1 MRVTGDQALVKK
13 LNKSIVLDT
22 IRRRGPLSRTDVSE
36 RTGLNKATVSNLTLE
51 LLEQNLVE
59 ETGLGQSSGGRKPLM
74 LIFNGAAG
82 CVVGVELGVTLVKAA
97 LTDLNGEILSE
108 RSAALGGLDPDTA
121 FDVIC
126 EVVEPLLQDAPE
138 TPHGTVGIGIGVPG
152 MVDESGLILY
162 APNLGWKGVD
172 LKSRMEDRFGVPVVI
187 DNEANAGA
195 AGEREYGAGRHVR
208 HLVYVSAG
216 MGIGSGMIIDGQLYK
231 GAWGYAGETGHMSI
245 ESDGRLCSC
254 GSRGCWELYASERA
268 YAYASLPGQHGQPR
282 EDDGVA
288 NSSKTLDSVEALN
301 RLPSF
306 TTAELIEHARQGDA
320 KTVAMYAE
328 IGRRLGIGITN
339 LVNGFNPEKIVIG
352 GPLTEAKPWIEP
364 AMLAAIA
371 ERALPYHRR
380 ELAIAFSE
388 LGSRSAVLGAA
399 HLAVSQFLGRVRV
412 SL

>member
-22 IRRRGPLSRTDVSE
+22 IRRNGPLSRTDVSE

-51 LLEQNLVE
+51 LLEQKLVE
-59 ETGLGQSSGGRKPLM
+59 ETGLGASSGGRKPLM
-74 LIFNGAAG
+74 LLFNGAAG
-82 CVVGVELGVTLVKAA
+82 CAIGIELGVTLVKAA
-97 LTDLNGEILSE
+97 LTDLKGGILLE
-108 RSAALGGLDPDTA
+108 RSAPLGRHDPDTA
-121 FDVIC
+121 FAVIL
-126 EVVEPLLQDAPE
+126 EAVRPLLEEAPD
-138 TPHGTVGIGIGVPG
+138 TPHGVVGIGIGVPG
-152 MVDESGLILY
+152 MVDESGTILY
-162 APNLGWKGVD
+162 APNLGWEGVD
-172 LKSRMEDRFGVPVVI
+172 LGARLEKEFGVPVVV

-268 YAYASLPGQHGQPR
+268 YAYAPAAGGSAEGSGDADVRARDAASPSSLP
-282 EDDGVA
+282 
-288 NSSKTLDSVEALN
+288 AL
-301 RLPSF
+301 
-306 TTAELIEHARQGDA
+306 TTPELAEYARQGDA
-320 KTVAMYAE
+320 ATLEMYRE
-328 IGRRLGIGITN
+328 IGRRLGIGVTN
-339 LVNGFNPEKIVIG
+339 LVNGFNPEKIVVG
-352 GPLTEAKPWIEP
+352 GPLTEAKEWIEP
-364 AMLAAIA
+364 AMLATIA

-380 ELAIAFSE
+380 ELAVSFSE
-388 LGSRSAVLGAA
+388 LGSRSALLGAA

>member
-22 IRRRGPLSRTDVSE
+22 IRRNGPLSRTDVSE

-59 ETGLGQSSGGRKPLM
+59 ETGLGESSGGRKPLM
-74 LIFNGAAG
+74 LLFNGSAG
-82 CVVGVELGVTLVKAA
+82 CVIGIELGVTLVKSV
-97 LTDLNGEILSE
+97 LTNLTGSILLE
-108 RSAALGGLDPDTA
+108 RSASLGEHDPDTA
-121 FDVIC
+121 FAVIC
-126 EVVEPLLQDAPE
+126 DTVRPLIEAMPP
-138 TPHGTVGIGIGVPG
+138 TPHGLVGIGIGVPG
-152 MVDESGLILY
+152 MVDEAGLILY
-162 APNLGWKGVD
+162 APNLGWEGVD
-172 LKSRMEDRFGVPVVI
+172 LRSRLEAEFAVPVVV
-187 DNEANAGA
+187 DNEANVGA
-195 AGEREYGAGRHVR
+195 AGEREYGAGQHVR

-216 MGIGSGMIIDGQLYK
+216 MGLGSGMIIDGQLYK

-245 ESDGRLCSC
+245 ESEGRLCSC

-268 YAYASLPGQHGQPR
+268 YAYATEDGRPALPAETTSELTAYAHSG
-282 EDDGVA
+282 EA
-288 NSSKTLDSVEALN
+288 SVLQ
-301 RLPSF
+301 LY
-306 TTAELIEHARQGDA
+306 Q
-320 KTVAMYAE
+320 E

-339 LVNGFNPEKIVIG
+339 LVNGFNPEKIVVG
-352 GPLTEAKPWIEP
+352 GPLTEAKEWIEP
-364 AMLAAIA
+364 SMLATIA

-380 ELAIAFSE
+380 ELAVSFSE

>member
-22 IRRRGPLSRTDVSE
+22 IRRKGPLSRTDVSE
-36 RTGLNKATVSNLTLE
+36 RTGLNKATVSNLTFE
-51 LLEQNLVE
+51 LLEQKLVE
-59 ETGLGQSSGGRKPLM
+59 ETGLGVSSGGRKPLM
-74 LIFNGAAG
+74 LLFNGGAG
-82 CVVGVELGVTLVKAA
+82 CAIGIELGVTLVKAA
-97 LTDLNGEILSE
+97 LTDLKGGILLE
-108 RSAALGGLDPDTA
+108 TSAPLGKHNPDTA
-121 FDVIC
+121 FAVIC
-126 EVVEPLLQDAPE
+126 EIVRPLLEAAPE
-138 TPHGTVGIGIGVPG
+138 APHGVVGIGIGVPG

-162 APNLGWKGVD
+162 APNLGWEGVD
-172 LKSRMEDRFGVPVVI
+172 LKGRLESEFGVPVVI

-268 YAYASLPGQHGQPR
+268 YAYFESQEEEGQISTQESGSRSTEFDKPI
-282 EDDGVA
+282 D
-288 NSSKTLDSVEALN
+288 
-301 RLPSF
+301 LPSL
-306 TTAELIEHARQGDA
+306 TTPELTEYARQGHDN
-320 KTVAMYAE
+320 TLRMYEE

-339 LVNGFNPEKIVIG
+339 LVNGFNPEKIVVG
-352 GPLTEAKPWIEP
+352 GPLTEAKEWIEP
-364 AMLAAIA
+364 AMLAVIA

-380 ELAIAFSE
+380 ELAVSFSE

>member
-22 IRRRGPLSRTDVSE
+22 IRRKGPLSRTDVSE
-36 RTGLNKATVSNLTLE
+36 RTGLNKATVSNLTTE
-51 LLEQNLVE
+51 LLEQQLVE
-59 ETGLGQSSGGRKPLM
+59 ETGPGQSSGGRKPLM
-74 LIFNGAAG
+74 LLFNAAAG
-82 CVVGVELGVTLVKAA
+82 CAVGIELGVTAVKAA
-97 LTDLNGEILSE
+97 LTDLRGRILLE
-108 RSAALGGLDPDTA
+108 RSAPLADHDPESAFAAIQEVTA
-121 FDVIC
+121 
-126 EVVEPLLQDAPE
+126 PLLEAAPH
-138 TPHGTVGIGIGVPG
+138 TPYGLIGIGIGVPG
-152 MVDESGLILY
+152 MVDEDGVILY
-162 APNLGWKGVD
+162 APNLGWEGVD
-172 LKSRMEDRFGVPVVI
+172 LKSRLEAEFGVSVVV

-268 YAYASLPGQHGQPR
+268 YAYADGLEQAEPARDMPALTTRELTERASL
-282 EDDGVA
+282 
-288 NSSKTLDSVEALN
+288 
-301 RLPSF
+301 
-306 TTAELIEHARQGDA
+306 GDA
-320 KTVAMYAE
+320 GTLAMYAE

-339 LVNGFNPEKIVIG
+339 LVNGFNPEKIVVG
-352 GPLTEAKPWIEP
+352 GPLTEAKAWIEP
-364 AMLAAIA
+364 AMLAEIA
-371 ERALPYHRR
+371 QRALPYHRR
-380 ELAIAFSE
+380 ELAVSFSE
-388 LGSRSAVLGAA
+388 LGSRSAALGAA

>member
-22 IRRRGPLSRTDVSE
+22 IRRKGPLSRTDVSE

-74 LIFNGAAG
+74 LLFNGAAG

-97 LTDLNGEILSE
+97 LTDLNGAILLE
-108 RSAALGGLDPDTA
+108 RSAPLGGLDPDTA

-126 EVVEPLLQDAPE
+126 EVVEPLLQAAPE

-162 APNLGWKGVD
+162 APNLGWEGVD
-172 LKSRMEDRFGVPVVI
+172 LKSRMEDKFGVPVVI

-268 YAYASLPGQHGQPR
+268 YAYASLPGQPGQRP
-282 EDDGVA
+282 ENDGDA
-288 NSSKTLDSVEALN
+288 NRSKTLDSAEALN

-306 TTAELIEHARQGDA
+306 TTAELIEYARQEDSE
-320 KTVAMYAE
+320 TLSMYKE
-328 IGRRLGIGITN
+328 IGRRLGIGVTN
-339 LVNGFNPEKIVIG
+339 LVNGFNPEKIVVG

-380 ELAIAFSE
+380 ELAVAFSE

>member
-22 IRRRGPLSRTDVSE
+22 IRRKGPLSRTDVSE
-36 RTGLNKATVSNLTLE
+36 RTGLNKATVSNLTAE
-51 LLEQNLVE
+51 LLQQKLVE
-59 ETGLGQSSGGRKPLM
+59 ETGPGESSGGRKPLM
-74 LIFNGAAG
+74 LLFNEAAG
-82 CVVGVELGVTLVKAA
+82 CAIGIELGVTLVKAA
-97 LTDLNGEILSE
+97 LTDLKGGILLE
-108 RSAALGGLDPDTA
+108 RSTPLARHDPESAFAAIREVTA
-121 FDVIC
+121 
-126 EVVEPLLQDAPE
+126 PLLEAAPE
-138 TPHGTVGIGIGVPG
+138 TPYGLIGIGVGVPG
-152 MVDESGLILY
+152 MVDEAGVILY
-162 APNLGWKGVD
+162 APNLGWEGID
-172 LKSRMEDRFGVPVVI
+172 LKTRLEAEFGVPVVI

-268 YAYASLPGQHGQPR
+268 YAYAEAS
-282 EDDGVA
+282 EKNTAADDKKSDA
-288 NSSKTLDSVEALN
+288 ADQASP
-301 RLPSF
+301 LPSL
-306 TTAELIEHARQGDA
+306 TTRELTARARGGHEE
-320 KTVAMYAE
+320 TIAMYTE

-339 LVNGFNPEKIVIG
+339 LVNGFNPEKIVVG
-352 GPLTEAKPWIEP
+352 GPLTEAKEWIEP
-364 AMLAAIA
+364 AMLEAIA

-380 ELAIAFSE
+380 ELAISFSG

>member
-22 IRRRGPLSRTDVSE
+22 IRRKGPLSRTDVSE
-36 RTGLNKATVSNLTLE
+36 RTGLNKATVSNLTAE
-51 LLEQNLVE
+51 LLEQQLVE
-59 ETGLGQSSGGRKPLM
+59 ESGPGQSSGGRKPLM
-74 LIFNGAAG
+74 LLFNAAAG
-82 CVVGVELGVTLVKAA
+82 CAVGIELGVTAVKAA
-97 LTDLNGEILSE
+97 LTDLRGQILLE
-108 RSAALGGLDPDTA
+108 RSTPLGDHDPESAFAAIREVTAPLLEHAPDTPYGL
-121 FDVIC
+121 I
-126 EVVEPLLQDAPE
+126 
-138 TPHGTVGIGIGVPG
+138 GIGIGVPG
-152 MVDESGLILY
+152 MVDESGVILY
-162 APNLGWKGVD
+162 APNLGWEGVD
-172 LKSRMEDRFGVPVVI
+172 LKTRLEAEFGVPVVI
-187 DNEANAGA
+187 DNEANTGA

-268 YAYASLPGQHGQPR
+268 YAYVEGLTGSSGGDVMNGNGSDAAAA
-282 EDDGVA
+282 A
-288 NSSKTLDSVEALN
+288 NSARAPE
-301 RLPSF
+301 LPAF
-306 TTAELIEHARQGDA
+306 TTQELTEQAQQGH
-320 KTVAMYAE
+320 TGTLEMYRE

-339 LVNGFNPEKIVIG
+339 LVNGFNPEKIVVG
-352 GPLTEAKPWIEP
+352 GPLTEAKQWIEP
-364 AMLAAIA
+364 SMLETIA

-380 ELAIAFSE
+380 ELAVSFSE

>member
-22 IRRRGPLSRTDVSE
+22 IRRNGPLSRTDVSE

-51 LLEQNLVE
+51 LLEQKLVE
-59 ETGLGQSSGGRKPLM
+59 ETGLGESSGGRKPLM
-74 LIFNGAAG
+74 LLFNGAAG
-82 CVVGVELGVTLVKAA
+82 CVIGIELGVTLVKAA
-97 LTDLNGEILSE
+97 LTDLKGDILTE
-108 RSAALGGLDPDTA
+108 RSAPLTEQDPESALA
-121 FDVIC
+121 VIR
-126 EVVEPLLQDAPE
+126 ETVTPLLETMPPD
-138 TPHGTVGIGIGVPG
+138 TPHGLVGIGIGVPG

-162 APNLGWKGVD
+162 APNLGWEGVD
-172 LKSRMEDRFGVPVVI
+172 LRSPLEEMFGVPVVV
-187 DNEANAGA
+187 DNEANVGA

-216 MGIGSGMIIDGQLYK
+216 MGLGSGMIIDGQLYK

-254 GSRGCWELYASERA
+254 GNRGCWELYASERA
-268 YAYASLPGQHGQPR
+268 YAYVSEDGNSALPAATTSELTAYARSGDPA
-282 EDDGVA
+282 V
-288 NSSKTLDSVEALN
+288 LN
-301 RLPSF
+301 LYR
-306 TTAELIEHARQGDA
+306 
-320 KTVAMYAE
+320 E

-339 LVNGFNPEKIVIG
+339 LVNGFNPEKIVVG
-352 GPLTEAKPWIEP
+352 GPLTEAKEWIEP
-364 AMLAAIA
+364 AMLETIA

-380 ELAIAFSE
+380 ELAVSFSE

>member
-22 IRRRGPLSRTDVSE
+22 IRRKGPLSRTDVSE
-36 RTGLNKATVSNLTLE
+36 RTGLNKATVSNLTTE
-51 LLEQNLVE
+51 LLEQQLVE
-59 ETGLGQSSGGRKPLM
+59 ETGPGQSSGGRKPLM
-74 LIFNGAAG
+74 LLFNAAAG
-82 CVVGVELGVTLVKAA
+82 CAVGIELGVTAVKAA
-97 LTDLNGEILSE
+97 LTDLRGRILLE
-108 RSAALGGLDPDTA
+108 RSAPLADHDPESAFAAIREVTA
-121 FDVIC
+121 
-126 EVVEPLLQDAPE
+126 PLLEAAPH
-138 TPHGTVGIGIGVPG
+138 TPYGLIGIGIGVPG
-152 MVDESGLILY
+152 MVDEDGVILY
-162 APNLGWKGVD
+162 APNLGWEGVD
-172 LKSRMEDRFGVPVVI
+172 LKSRLEAEFGVSVVV

-268 YAYASLPGQHGQPR
+268 YTYADGLEPAEPERDKPALTTRELTEQASLGHAG
-282 EDDGVA
+282 
-288 NSSKTLDSVEALN
+288 TL
-301 RLPSF
+301 
-306 TTAELIEHARQGDA
+306 
-320 KTVAMYAE
+320 AMYAE

-339 LVNGFNPEKIVIG
+339 LVNGFNPEKIVVG
-352 GPLTEAKPWIEP
+352 GPLTEAKAWIEP
-364 AMLAAIA
+364 AMLAEIA
-371 ERALPYHRR
+371 QRALPYHRR
-380 ELAIAFSE
+380 ELAVSFSE
-388 LGSRSAVLGAA
+388 LGSRSAALGAA